1 MHGSLELGIVA
12 VPVGVAGG
20 FLVEVPL
27 KSFAQVYA
35 GLVGKGCQNPQYIG
49 HFIAEVPVGIGGL
62 FALVSIAPGHD
73 AGQFTH
79 FFREDR
85 HVGQF
90 AEIPNANGGDPLVHG
105 GLYGCEGG

>member
-1 MHGSLELGIVA
+1 MRA
-12 VPVGVAGG
+12 VFDFVRASSYT
-20 FLVEVPL
+20 L
-27 KSFAQVYA
+27 AQVYTC
-35 GLVGKGCQNPQYIG
+35 LVGQGGQYPKNIG
-49 HFIAEVPVGIGGL
+49 HFIAQIERGIGGL